1 MNNQF
6 LGVRKAAVRRANF
19 VLGIPELDENEM
31 KVAARILYY
40 ADGCETFAEH
50 ELDYIIFLKP
60 KKLTINFNKD
70 EIK

>member
-19 VLGIPELDENEM
+19 ELGIPELDENEM

>member
-1 MNNQF
+1 MVIF
-6 LGVRKAAVRRANF
+6 FIK
-19 VLGIPELDENEM
+19 ELDENEM

-60 KKLTINFNKD
+60 KKLLKRWSKHYKFHK
-70 EIK
+70 

>member
-1 MNNQF
+1 
-6 LGVRKAAVRRANF
+6 
-19 VLGIPELDENEM
+19 M

-60 KKLTINFNKD
+60 KKLTIDFNKD